1 MASDQ
6 NPVANLSWVKLG
18 YQNEQETKQ
27 DKTKNKQKFLLGF
40 WMEYTESIDQFEES
54 QHTSYVETLVY
65 KYVLSLH
72 LEIFISPQIF
82 IFLFVKV
89 LHVFC

>member
-54 QHTSYVETLVY
+54 QHTNYVETLVY
-65 KYVLSLH
+65 KYALSLH

-82 IFLFVKV
+82 IFLFVKE